1 MLFSILA
8 TNDTNIATTIL
19 CVGENGQVSAVF
31 TETKDGITGVLE
43 YPGEQDITSPQQLD
57 NHEECAGC
65 AGYQTVHE
73 AARESHGANCEAG
86 QESEQDLD
94 INPVCFS
101 MVHDRFELSCTLRS
115 RYSVV
120 NDSTVHC
127 MRPLQL
133 FQ

>member
-1 MLFSILA
+1 MIQISPQRSCVWEKMAKRVQFS
-8 TNDTNIATTIL
+8 
-19 CVGENGQVSAVF
+19 Q
-31 TETKDGITGVLE
+31 KQDGIIGVLE

-73 AARESHGANCEAG
+73 AARESHGADCEAG
-86 QESEQDLD
+86 QESEQDID
-94 INPVCFS
+94 INPICFS
-101 MVHDRFELSCTLRS
+101 MVHDRFELSCALRS

-120 NDSTVHC
+120 NDSTVHR